1 MIRKIGNIE
10 QHTLLPYKLVNDEN
24 LNASKLFIK
33 HDISYDFLKNSI
45 YSLYNKLS
53 SDRIYLKSNLLIVNN
68 IKNNLGNLLINNFIL
83 YKPKKFSYINCNLN
97 NCKICK
103 FSLQFHFLKNNKFI
117 LPIQTNSN
125 CKSIGIIY
133 IILCIKCNKYYI
145 GESKRTVTDR
155 ISEHIRNIKRFKR
168 NIFDS
173 LINMSS
179 QSEIALHFNETG
191 HNYINDF
198 KFIIF
203 HSNVTNDKYRK
214 SIETDLIQMFKNF
227 DCNILNCINKQPGL
241 QNICYF
247 TFQTEN

>member
-1 MIRKIGNIE
+1 M
-10 QHTLLPYKLVNDEN
+10 
-24 LNASKLFIK
+24 
-33 HDISYDFLKNSI
+33 
-45 YSLYNKLS
+45 YN
-53 SDRIYLKSNLLIVNN
+53 NH
-68 IKNNLGNLLINNFIL
+68 G
-83 YKPKKFSYINCNLN
+83 
-97 NCKICK
+97 
-103 FSLQFHFLKNNKFI
+103 
-117 LPIQTNSN
+117 
-125 CKSIGIIY
+125 
-133 IILCIKCNKYYI
+133 YYI